1 MAYKNKAVLTK
12 KKRTKETVF
21 AVLLGCVGCAAL
33 ALAIYSA
40 VTRRFIFM
48 AAYILACIFSIIYTV
63 IKINTIVPIFAADDE
78 EYLYLNNWKNKFFP
92 FKPDKG
98 FLGEFMPDKVTLSK
112 LRLSNIQKIYIG
124 SGNFIARTLPESNF
138 AKELKEYKK
147 KFSGMLKRAEFIH
160 ITSNTD
166 DEYFMPITD
175 FDPEALANIIKDAR
189 HQNASLTF
197 MTANRKIR
205 RLVPENETKLKW

>member
-1 MAYKNKAVLTK
+1 MAYKNKAALAK

-40 VTRRFIFM
+40 VTGRFIFM
-48 AAYILACIFSIIYTV
+48 AAYILACIFSIIYTI
-63 IKINTIVPIFAADDE
+63 IKINTIVPVFAADDE
-78 EYLYLNNWKNKFFP
+78 EYLYLNTWKNNFFP

-98 FLGEFMPDKVTLSK
+98 FFGEFMPDKVSLSK

-138 AKELKEYKK
+138 SKELKEYKK
-147 KFSGMLKRAEFIH
+147 KFSGMLKRMEFIH

-166 DEYFMPITD
+166 DEYFMPVTD
-175 FDPEALANIIKDAR
+175 FEPEVLANIVKDAQR
-189 HQNASLTF
+189 QSASLTF

-205 RLVPENETKLKW
+205 RLVPENETKLRW